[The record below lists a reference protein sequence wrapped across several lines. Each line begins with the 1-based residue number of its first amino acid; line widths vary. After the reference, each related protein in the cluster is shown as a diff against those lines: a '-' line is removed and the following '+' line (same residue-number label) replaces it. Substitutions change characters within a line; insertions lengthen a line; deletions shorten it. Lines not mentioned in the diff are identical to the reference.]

1 MISSAVDYEEKRA
14 DFFIGNDTTKD
25 VILQKQNG
33 ELNLLP
39 VSIHS
44 ACFLRNVKGCHQ

>member
-25 VILQKQNG
+25 VIIQKQNG
-33 ELNLLP
+33 EIYCLFRFTEHA
-39 VSIHS
+39 SS
-44 ACFLRNVKGCHQ
+44 GM